1 MAALHERLSRETVR
15 LRYFGAHPRLSDREV
30 ELLLS
35 EGGPDHLVLVV
46 ERGGQLIGVAQY
58 DRLPD
63 SDVAE
68 VAFVVDDAYQGLGV
82 GILMLEYMAS
92 EGRRNGIKRFAADTL
107 LENNPQ
113 PGCSVGSRARCTPST
128 QLLPT

>member
-1 MAALHERLSRETVR
+1 M
-15 LRYFGAHPRLSDREV
+15 
-30 ELLLS
+30 
-35 EGGPDHLVLVV
+35 LVV

-92 EGRRNGIKRFAADTL
+92 EGRRNGIKRFPADTL

-113 PGCSVGSRARCTPST
+113 PGVRWVPGRCTR
-128 QLLPT
+128 